1 VSARS
6 CYLPWGRAPDPT
18 YRIWKLPERK
28 ELMQRLLQ
36 WLSDYGWFIAIPLG
50 FIVIVFYVFR
60 PGAKKRYQE
69 DGRIPLEDKN
79 PKHD

>member
-1 VSARS
+1 MHRF
-6 CYLPWGRAPDPT
+6 
-18 YRIWKLPERK
+18 I
-28 ELMQRLLQ
+28 Q
-36 WLSDYGWFIAIPLG
+36 WLWDYGWFIAIPLG

-60 PGAKKRYQE
+60 SSAKSGYEE